1 MKVPGWNQFAIRGVV
16 GGVVLVAVAA
26 LFLQQRAQPLEQRV
40 AAFWEAR
47 IQDDDFAAYQYEAYA
62 HTGKI
67 TPTQYVKRRSPLM
80 KYTEYSINKIQEQE
94 NEAQVRVVI
103 KYQLTVPGMTTLS
116 LDSVVQDRWVRLDN
130 GQWYRNNEK
139 NKQSQPNQAPAKQG

>member
-1 MKVPGWNQFAIRGVV
+1 M
-16 GGVVLVAVAA
+16 LVAVAA
-26 LFLQQRAQPLEQRV
+26 LFLQQHAQPLEQRV
-40 AAFWEAR
+40 TAFWEAR

-62 HTGKI
+62 HTGKM
-67 TPTQYVKRRSPLM
+67 TPTQYVRRRSPLM

-116 LDSVVQDRWVRLDN
+116 LDSVVKERWVRLDN

-139 NKQSQPNQAPAKQG
+139 NKRPQPNQATAKQG